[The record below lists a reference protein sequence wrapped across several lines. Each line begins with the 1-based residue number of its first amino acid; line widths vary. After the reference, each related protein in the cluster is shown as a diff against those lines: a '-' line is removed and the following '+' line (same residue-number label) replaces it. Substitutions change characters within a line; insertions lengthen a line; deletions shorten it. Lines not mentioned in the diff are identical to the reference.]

1 MTIHNT
7 LLNTSKKTKTTTT
20 SSTTILFFQEKVGR
34 PNSFSCRP
42 KHFGNTRRSP
52 GLWIWKTTKET
63 GARVKEKVAACCR
76 CMWMMQVFAA
86 LRGWDPKFYRNPR
99 TFFKTASVILRPK
112 RYEANRK
119 TRRKTTKGADQAI
132 LKRRKQKLE
141 LWNTAQTPITTSG
154 SSEGYRYI
162 NCGRRVTVT
171 GLK

>member
-1 MTIHNT
+1 MDKID
-7 LLNTSKKTKTTTT
+7 TSKKQRTTRI
-20 SSTTILFFQEKVGR
+20 SSSIPPFF
-34 PNSFSCRP
+34 SFKKRSVAQIPSPVRP
-42 KHFGNTRRSP
+42 KHFGNTQRSP

-63 GARVKEKVAACCR
+63 GARVEEKVAACGR
-76 CMWMMQVFAA
+76 WMWMMQVFAA
-86 LRGWDPKFYRNPR
+86 LGGQNSIGIPI

-112 RYEANRK
+112 MYEANRK

-132 LKRRKQKLE
+132 LKRRKRKLE